1 MKKILRFKKELSFL
15 MLLILLCGLITPVSE
30 IKAEEKVYY
39 IERRGWA
46 DSRIIIGDRENT
58 DRNIKYGVMDY
69 NGKVIVEPKYD
80 EIRLFSE
87 GLAVAIKDGK
97 RGCIDKEGREV
108 IPFKFDLLQNFDNGL
123 AVASKDGKWGCIDK
137 EGREV
142 IPFKFKHLDRLENG
156 FLMVVRSD
164 GRYGYINKRGEEFYI
179 KNSEKYDELE
189 KISDNLYRV
198 KKGEKVGIINK
209 KGKVVVPIKY
219 NDVGDFHE
227 GMAKV
232 TQKEEENHET
242 WYSYGFVNKKGK
254 EVISADYNSAEDFHE
269 GLAAVSY
276 GVGHGA
282 AWGFVNKKGKEV
294 IPVKYDGVNDFH
306 EGLAA
311 VIKYGELGF
320 VNKKGKVV
328 IPFKYE
334 EVAGLSEGL
343 SEGLAAVEKDEKW
356 GFVNKKGK
364 IVIPFKYRGAEN
376 FSKGKAEVGVTEY
389 VGQRRYYVKQVINK
403 KGAFLYYIPGAYK
416 GENESYMLINKE
428 GKKIVLTDYFIIDD
442 YYEGRAYAI
451 HKSGGRGYID
461 ENGNPITDF
470 EYDSV
475 HGREFKNGIAMVC
488 KDGKYGFI
496 NREGKVIVPIIHGY
510 NGA

>member
-1 MKKILRFKKELSFL
+1 MKKILRFKKKLSFL
-15 MLLILLCGLITPVSE
+15 MLLILLCGLIAPVSD

-39 IERRGWA
+39 IQNRGWA
-46 DSRIIIGDRENT
+46 DFRIIIGDRENT
-58 DRNIKYGVMDY
+58 DYNIKYGVMDY
-69 NGKVIVEPKYD
+69 NGKVIVEPQYD
-80 EIRLFSE
+80 EIFLFSE
-87 GLAVAIKDGK
+87 GLAVASKDGK
-97 RGCIDKEGREV
+97 CGCIDKEGREV
-108 IPFKFDLLQNFDNGL
+108 IPFKFGLLQKFDNGL

-142 IPFKFKHLDRLENG
+142 IPFKFEYLDRLENG

-179 KNSEKYDELE
+179 KNSEKYDELD

-232 TQKEEENHET
+232 RQEEEENHET

-276 GVGHGA
+276 GVGNGVV
-282 AWGFVNKKGKEV
+282 WGFVNKKGKEV
-294 IPVKYDGVNDFH
+294 IPVKYDSVSDFH

-311 VIKYGELGF
+311 VT
-320 VNKKGKVV
+320 
-328 IPFKYE
+328 
-334 EVAGLSEGL
+334 
-343 SEGLAAVEKDEKW
+343 KDGKW

-364 IVIPFKYRGAEN
+364 IVIPFKYTSAEN
-376 FSKGKAEVGVTEY
+376 FSKGKAEVVVTEY
-389 VGQRRYYVKQVINK
+389 VGQRRYSVKQVINK
-403 KGAFLYYIPGAYK
+403 KGAFLYYIPGAYRVW
-416 GENESYMLINKE
+416 GEEENRSYMLINKE

-442 YYEGRAYAI
+442 YYEGRAWAV
-451 HKSGGRGYID
+451 HKNGGCGYID

-475 HGREFKNGIAMVC
+475 YYREFKNGIALVC

-496 NREGKVIVPIIHGY
+496 DRKGKVVVPIIHGY